1 LGPRRR
7 PPKAATRPFF
17 GNKAATR
24 PFFGNKAA
32 TRPLFINRDHGT
44 MIAAMP

>member
-7 PPKAATRPFF
+7 PRKAATRPFF
-17 GNKAATR
+17 N
-24 PFFGNKAA
+24 NIAA

-44 MIAAMP
+44 VIAAMP